1 MALIDDKTVPLL
13 KRGASLK
20 EIVVISG
27 KGGTGKTSVVAAFA
41 ALAGNAV
48 LADCDVDA
56 ADLHL
61 VLEPRV
67 KETNDFSGG
76 KQASVIAEKCIAC
89 GKCQDMCR
97 FDAINLNGQA
107 NDMVDKTFTIDPVS
121 CEGCKVCVEFCPV
134 DAIEFSDSINGQWFV
149 SDTRFGPM
157 VHAKLGI
164 AEENSGKL
172 VTVIRKEAKKI
183 AQEQKKHL
191 LIVDGSPG
199 IGCPVIASITGAD
212 LVLVVT
218 EPTLSGKHD
227 LDRVSKLAANFGI
240 KTLVCINKAD
250 INPQITD
257 QISQDAQQ
265 QGLKVVGKIPY
276 DEAFTKAQIIKASV
290 IEYTGGAIAEQVK
303 ALWRQ
308 VIYALG

>member
-1 MALIDDKTVPLL
+1 M
-13 KRGASLK
+13 K
-20 EIVVISG
+20 ELVVISG
-27 KGGTGKTSVVAAFA
+27 KGGTGKTSIVAAFA
-41 ALAGNAV
+41 ALAKNAV

-61 VLEPRV
+61 VLEPKV
-67 KETNDFSGG
+67 KQTNDFSGG
-76 KQASVIAEKCIAC
+76 KQASINTEKCVGC
-89 GKCQDMCR
+89 GKCQDVCR
-97 FDAINLNGQA
+97 FDAIHLNGEG
-107 NDMVDKTFTIDPVS
+107 NDVLEKTFTVDPVS
-121 CEGCKVCVEFCPV
+121 CEGCKVCVEFCPA
-134 DAIEFSDSINGQWFV
+134 DAIEFNDSINGQWFI

-183 AQEQKKHL
+183 AQEQKKDL
-191 LIVDGSPG
+191 LIIDGSPG

-227 LDRVSKLAANFGI
+227 LDRVSKLTANFGI
-240 KTLVCINKAD
+240 ETLVCVNKAD
-250 INPQITD
+250 INPQITG
-257 QISQDAQQ
+257 QINEEAGQR
-265 QGLKVVGKIPY
+265 GLKVVGKIPY

-290 IEYTGGAIAEQVK
+290 VEYTGGAITKQMK

-308 VIYALG
+308 VTYALG